1 MERGREHLGTEGHRE
16 SDLVEP
22 TLLWLRDSVATVRLQ
37 ARQRVLQGAL
47 LLCAVGL
54 LLWTSIFLYGSFYFS
69 YMPQATYSTPV
80 HYYYRTDCDSSAS
93 ILCSFPIANISL
105 LQNGKNQAMTYGQPY
120 QISLELEMPES
131 PANRELGMFMV
142 KMSCYSRGG
151 QTLTSSAR
159 SVRQLSSSSRFAM
172 LHYRSSLLRTLGTLF
187 FIPFFLSGMAD
198 QRQTVE
204 VELFSEYIED
214 SYAPSIGAIIEIQ
227 SQRVQIYSSQLNI
240 HAHFT
245 GIRYFLY
252 NYPVL
257 SAVMGVANNFSFL
270 SVLLFFS
277 YLRLLS
283 SQFIIPRQVRERISF
298 PQRPARMDKSQ
309 DTDPEDE
316 HSDPTE
322 IESSSSG
329 ALVEAPVTASCL
341 SQEEESSV
349 IAGGDEMDVRQRFHN
364 EVDLEETME
373 KQGETPKHSDSTLR
387 SQIRTSAC
395 PIS

>member
-159 SVRQLSSSSRFAM
+159 SAM

-245 GIRYFLY
+245 GI
-252 NYPVL
+252 
-257 SAVMGVANNFSFL
+257 

>member
-245 GIRYFLY
+245 GI
-252 NYPVL
+252 
-257 SAVMGVANNFSFL
+257 

-283 SQFIIPRQVRERISF
+283 SQFIIPRQECVCAYEVRERISF